1 MKCLM
6 GLGTGAAPNSGS
18 HDDLYNSSSCFY
30 NVLGVPWNADDTAI
44 RKAYRK
50 LALQWHPD
58 KNPSNNEV
66 AEQKFKRITQAYEVL
81 SDPKKRNSYDR
92 LRLTDSQRHNRQSH
106 NVFHHR
112 FRSPFD
118 IFQEF
123 FSQKDLFDDFM
134 VDGKSFSPFFFRN
147 RSDSVDSFYRR
158 AGSHEKRFNNSAF
171 SGDKNNELINE
182 NDCSFSSVIQFSSAE
197 PGKNASSRKTTTST
211 KIIDGVKIVTKR
223 VEAEGKETIEVIENG
238 VLKSRVINKYPVGEV
253 TAYVNYIQ

>member
-1 MKCLM
+1 M
-6 GLGTGAAPNSGS
+6 GLGTGATPNSGS
-18 HDDLYNSSSCFY
+18 HDDLSNSSSCFY
-30 NVLGVPWNADDTAI
+30 NVLGVPRNADDAAI

-92 LRLTDSQRHNRQSH
+92 SRLTGSQRHNRQSC

-123 FSQKDLFDDFM
+123 FGQKDLFDDFM
-134 VDGKSFSPFFFRN
+134 IDGKSFSPFFFRN
-147 RSDSVDSFYRR
+147 RSDSVDSFYKR
-158 AGSHEKRFNNSAF
+158 AGS
-171 SGDKNNELINE
+171 
-182 NDCSFSSVIQFSSAE
+182 SFSSVIQFSSAE

-211 KIIDGVKIVTKR
+211 KIIDGVKVVTKR
-223 VEAEGKETIEVIENG
+223 IEAEGKETIEVTENG
-238 VLKSRVINKYPVGEV
+238 VLKSRVINKNPVGEA
-253 TAYVNYIQ
+253 TA